1 MRKRMLVA
9 PSAPTSLTREKLL
22 EIARTLPAD
31 LRVLSKLGQIL
42 QNPNSELDEVS
53 ALLRRDVTLAAKI
66 VRISNSA
73 MFSGGRTISSVEEAV
88 NSVGFGEVL
97 KLLGTATAGRL
108 SESSLLCYDLGSKL
122 VCDNMLYAAF
132 AAEALAR
139 PTDIDPRVAFS
150 AGLLRA
156 VGLMV
161 LDRAGRRDAASSPL
175 YSSSRWPNYMTW
187 EAEVF
192 GITSCEVTAILLE
205 DWEFPPEL
213 ADGIRGHYMTK
224 KADEEPPLAVLLNVA
239 NGLAQRVSRSFRGED
254 SWWDITPE
262 KMQAAGLTEDDFEP
276 AIIAT
281 EEAFD
286 AANAAL
292 AA

>member
-1 MRKRMLVA
+1 MLVA
-9 PSAPTSLTREKLL
+9 PSAPVSATREKLL

-42 QNPNSELDEVS
+42 QDPNSELDEVA

-73 MFSGGRTISSVEEAV
+73 MFSGGRSISSVEEAV
-88 NSVGFGEVL
+88 NNVGFGEVL

-108 SESSLLCYDLGSKL
+108 SESALLCYDLNAKL
-122 VCDNMLYAAF
+122 LCDNMLYAAF

-139 PTDIDPRVAFS
+139 PAGIDPRVAYS

-156 VGLMV
+156 VGMMV
-161 LDRAGRRDAASSPL
+161 LDRAGRRDATNSPL
-175 YSSSRWPNYMTW
+175 YTSSRWPNYMSW

-192 GITSCEVTAILLE
+192 GITSCEVTAILLD

-213 ADGIRGHYMTK
+213 SNAIRSHYIVKRT
-224 KADEEPPLAVLLNVA
+224 DEEQPLAVLLNVA

-254 SWWDITPE
+254 PWWDITPE
-262 KMQAAGLTEDDFEP
+262 KLKAANLTEDDFEP
-276 AIIAT
+276 AIVAT

-286 AANAAL
+286 AATVAL